1 MPAYENVS
9 YSYSLDPT
17 WPSPSMPVVTVS
29 DTNAVDEFNA
39 ALALPVGIAG
49 SISMAGSMYVDATT
63 NAVYVSDGTSWN
75 RMASIGDVVAAQL
88 GCVLTDDTLAAMEA
102 SDREEEDRLHRMLL
116 DLRAKLDE

>member
-29 DTNAVDEFNA
+29 NTNAVDEFNV
-39 ALALPVGIAG
+39 ALALPV
-49 SISMAGSMYVDATT
+49 SMAGSMYVDGVN

-75 RMASIGDVVAAQL
+75 RMASIGDVVVAQL
-88 GCVLTDDTLAAMEA
+88 GCALTDDTLAAMEA